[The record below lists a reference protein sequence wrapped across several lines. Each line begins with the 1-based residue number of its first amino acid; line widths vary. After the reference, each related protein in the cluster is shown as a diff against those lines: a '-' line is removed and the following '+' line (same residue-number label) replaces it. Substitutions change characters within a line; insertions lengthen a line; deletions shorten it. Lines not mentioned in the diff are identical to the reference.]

1 MSKSIKKTDIKN
13 FLLKYKSNNSDIIE
27 KRNDIQYYDKSSNNL
42 NYIKFI
48 KPTQSHKSSS
58 HKSSSHKS
66 SSHKS

>member
-42 NYIKFI
+42 EQCAF
-48 KPTQSHKSSS
+48 
-58 HKSSSHKS
+58 
-66 SSHKS
+66 